1 MKYSQREKAR
11 RQTAGKGQR
20 NDSGK
25 KKNLG
30 RKRDRQETP
39 DRGKPEPSRRAVG
52 KMGVPQPRPSGLDG
66 YKIIHKKRLQT
77 AEIRQY

>member
-1 MKYSQREKAR
+1 MKYSQRKKAR
-11 RQTAGKGQR
+11 RQTAGKEQR

-25 KKNLG
+25 KKELG

-52 KMGVPQPRPSGLDG
+52 KMGVSQPRPSGLDG
-66 YKIIHKKRLQT
+66 YKIIHKKCLETAKILQ
-77 AEIRQY
+77 Y